1 MEDNK
6 DSNNILSAENEKFC
20 KIKED
25 KNFKHQSK
33 RNYGI
38 DLLKML
44 AMVNIINLH
53 INRVSKLLKISPK
66 NPKYRQIFRLQTFS
80 FWPVDAFG
88 LISGIIGYKRYK
100 FANLIYLWFESLYY
114 SIILSIYLYSKSLL
128 NSKQLFMSIF
138 PLGIHRLWYVNAYFF
153 MYLLLPFIINSINII
168 DKKSFTKIIQ
178 WYFIMYS
185 FYHKLNEFNGGK
197 NNYDFVNNGYSS
209 IWIVTLFIIG
219 GYIGRFYINKPLFS
233 KFIFLIIYLLSSFFT
248 SEFIFFSLKKYNI
261 SETIFMRYNSPTI
274 IIQAISLIFFFSNL
288 NIQYKFLRKVIFFF
302 TPLNFNVTLI
312 HLRIFYSKTRMIT
325 KFFNY
330 VRELNA
336 KFLFFK
342 IYGLSLL
349 IYFICAF
356 FDYFRYLVFKNIK
369 IKNFCYY
376 LEKKLF

>member
-6 DSNNILSAENEKFC
+6 DSNNILSAEYEKFC
-20 KIKED
+20 KTKED
-25 KNFKHQSK
+25 KNLIYQSK

-114 SIILSIYLYSKSLL
+114 SIVLSIYLYSKSLL
-128 NSKQLFMSIF
+128 NSRQLFMSIF

-219 GYIGRFYINKPLFS
+219 GYIGRFYINNPLFS
-233 KFIFLIIYLLSSFFT
+233 KFSFLIIYLLSSFFT

-312 HLRIFYSKTRMIT
+312 HLRIFYFKTRMIT